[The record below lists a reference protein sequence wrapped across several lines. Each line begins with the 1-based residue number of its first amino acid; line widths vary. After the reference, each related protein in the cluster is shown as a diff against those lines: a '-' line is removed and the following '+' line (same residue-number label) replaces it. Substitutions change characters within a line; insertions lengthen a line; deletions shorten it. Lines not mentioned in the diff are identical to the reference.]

1 MKKTKQS
8 TDKHKRIL
16 VTSALPYANGP
27 LHLGHIAGA
36 YLPADIYVRY
46 QRLKERDVIY
56 ICGSDEHGVPITVT
70 ADQEGVFPQDV
81 VDRFHVM
88 NKEDF
93 NRLGISFDHYSRTS
107 LPVHHQTAQIFF
119 NRMYEQGDLTV
130 HTEKQFYSMQSRRFL
145 PDRYVEGIC
154 PYCRYDKARGDQC
167 DHCGKWLEPQQLID
181 PKSKTD
187 GTTPVLKET
196 KHWYFPMGRFAEDWK
211 QWFDSHTWK
220 ENVRNYCLGWYKEG
234 LGERP
239 ITRDL
244 HWGVPVPLDEA
255 VNKVLYV
262 WFDAPIGYISSTK
275 AWASNQGNPDQW
287 KDYWCH
293 KDTKLVHFIGKDNIV
308 FHAILFPMML
318 KRMQDFVLP
327 SAIPA
332 NEYLTIEGRKISTSQ
347 NYAIWLKDY
356 LASFPPDPLRYT
368 LASNAPEGR
377 DTDFSW
383 KQFQNRNN
391 DELADILGNFVNR
404 TLVFVHKYF
413 NGKVPPRNNPDGM
426 DQKMLKTIH
435 AAPVQIGNYLEN
447 FEVRNATRAF
457 MDVCRTANKYF
468 NDKAPWSTRKTDP
481 EVCATT
487 LNVCLHVVNVLSV
500 IMAPILPFAA
510 EKIRRMLNIA
520 PVHWDGITDQM
531 LPEGHSLGKTVILF
545 SKIEDSV
552 IQKEIDKLN
561 SEPEQASGKSTDEK
575 DFMIHFEQ
583 FQKMQLKTAKVLKA
597 DKVKGSEKLLKLQI
611 DLGDEKRQIIAGIA
625 KDYSPED
632 MSGKTIIVVA
642 NLKPAAIHGE
652 VSKGMLL
659 AVQADEGLKL
669 LTVEGDA
676 PPGLKVS

>member
-1 MKKTKQS
+1 MKAF
-8 TDKHKRIL
+8 KRIL

-46 QRLKERDVIY
+46 QRLKNRDVIY

-70 ADQEGVFPQDV
+70 ADKEGSAPQNV
-81 VDRFHVM
+81 VDRFHAM

-93 NRLGISFDHYSRTS
+93 SKLGICFDNYSRTS
-107 LPVHHQTAQIFF
+107 LSIHHKTARQFF
-119 NRMYEQGDLTV
+119 TKLYEQGDLTV
-130 HTEKQFYSMQSRRFL
+130 HTEEQFYSEKSQRFL
-145 PDRYVEGIC
+145 PDRYVEGTC

-167 DHCGKWLEPQQLID
+167 DSCGKWLDPKQLID

-187 GTTPVLKET
+187 GSTPVLKET

-211 QWFDSHTWK
+211 QWFNSQQWK
-220 ENVRNYCLGWYKEG
+220 ENVRNYCMGWYNEG

-244 HWGVPVPLDEA
+244 HWGVPVPLDNTEG
-255 VNKVLYV
+255 KVLYV

-275 AWASNQGNPDQW
+275 EWAKNQGAPDQW
-287 KDYWCH
+287 KKYWC
-293 KDTKLVHFIGKDNIV
+293 DNETKLVHFIGKDNIV

-318 KRMQDFVLP
+318 KRMGNFVLP

-347 NYAIWLKDY
+347 NYAVWLKDY

-368 LASNAPEGR
+368 LAANAPESK

-383 KQFQNRNN
+383 KQLQSRNN

-404 TLVFVHKYF
+404 TLIFVHNF
-413 NGKVPPRNNPDGM
+413 FEGKIPPRIELDAM
-426 DQKMLKTIH
+426 DKQMLKTIQN
-435 AAPVQIGNYLEN
+435 APGQVGTQLEN
-447 FEVRNATRAF
+447 FEIRNATKTF

-500 IMAPILPFAA
+500 IMMPILPFSA
-510 EKIRRMLNIA
+510 EKIRSMLNIES
-520 PVHWDGITDQM
+520 VNWDDVAHQT
-531 LPEGHSLGKTVILF
+531 LPADHPLGEAGILF
-545 SKIEDSV
+545 NKIEDSM
-552 IQKEIDKLN
+552 IEKEVDKLN
-561 SEPEQASGKSTDEK
+561 ALAGEPSQELFNKK
-575 DFMIHFEQ
+575 DDLINFDQ
-583 FQKMQLKTAKVLKA
+583 FQKMHLKTARVMKA
-597 DKVKGSEKLLKLQI
+597 ERVKGTDKLLKLHI

-625 KDYSPED
+625 QDYTPED
-632 MSGKTIIVVA
+632 IVNRTIIVVT
-642 NLKPAAIHGE
+642 NLKPAVIRGE
-652 VSKGMLL
+652 ESQGMLL
-659 AVQADEGLKL
+659 AVRTKESLKL
-669 LTVEGDA
+669 LTADGNV
-676 PPGLKVS
+676 PPGERVS